1 MVNLISEKDNDLV
14 DDKREALFTI
24 AETVIAYYQNQEEEY
39 RTNELGNYKP
49 GKSVNWEKGY
59 WEVELEGESLNIKF
73 WSNKNVK
80 KPILHSINKERLM
93 VYCGYMNFYFCNVE
107 NKVCYRVPKDR
118 RIISRAN
125 KNHEIFMYN
134 VS

>member
-1 MVNLISEKDNDLV
+1 MINLILENDDLV
-14 DDKREALFTI
+14 DDESETLLNIAKTI
-24 AETVIAYYQNQEEEY
+24 VAYYQNKEEEY
-39 RTNELGNYKP
+39 KTNELDDYKL
-49 GKSVNWEKGY
+49 GKLIDWEKGY
-59 WEVELEGESLNIKF
+59 WEVELQGELLNIKL

-80 KPILHSINKERLM
+80 KPIQHSINKERLM
-93 VYCGYMNFYFCNVE
+93 VYCGYMNFYFCNVD

-134 VS
+134 VG